1 MPLTHSV
8 EKNLLENLLLAA
20 AREAACESME
30 SRVRNVKPVLI
41 TGEQLPTPTLV
52 GAGLKKVGVHR

>member
-1 MPLTHSV
+1 MEASIHDRHDGG
-8 EKNLLENLLLAA
+8 LLAA

>member
-8 EKNLLENLLLAA
+8 EKNHPENLLLVAA
-20 AREAACESME
+20 GEVACESME
-30 SRVRNVKPVLI
+30 SRVRNVKPVL
-41 TGEQLPTPTLV
+41 TAREQLPTPTPV